1 MEKVYNCHGGKWK
14 SAGNQQGC
22 WEHGELPGSL
32 CSSIYSVKTVAGLLS
47 AAPGHQIVGL
57 KVIFCQMSTTKRHGQ
72 RSLEY
77 DMTAN

>member
-1 MEKVYNCHGGKWK
+1 M
-14 SAGNQQGC
+14 
-22 WEHGELPGSL
+22 
-32 CSSIYSVKTVAGLLS
+32 KTVAGLLS